1 MITHSVCDGTYRTL
15 CQFKDALARLDT
27 ILFSN
32 LSLQKRIIIHEVG
45 HALGLHHE
53 QTRPDRDNYV
63 TIMSRNIAPHLLYNF
78 QRYTWRTIENYNVP
92 YDYYSIMHYGKTV
105 SVLDFVVVVVVLLL
119 LPLPLLPF
127 YLRSF
132 HISDQS

>member
-1 MITHSVCDGTYRTL
+1 MQDDLVRTNIISFCFQTSL
-15 CQFKDALARLDT
+15 SL
-27 ILFSN
+27 S

-63 TIMSRNIAPHLLYNF
+63 TIVSGNIAPNLLYNF
-78 QRYTWRTIENYNVP
+78 QRYTWRTIQNFNVP

-105 SVLDFVVVVVVLLL
+105 SALDSVSAWPALS
-119 LPLPLLPF
+119 
-127 YLRSF
+127 RNTAKR
-132 HISDQS
+132 